1 MRTMEKIVIV
11 LIILLVALN
20 EEDGD
25 FWFDNNDD
33 HLEYEEDGD
42 GDEGLVAVLLLGD
55 EGQGEVGV
63 DRK

>member
-1 MRTMEKIVIV
+1 MRTMEEIV
-11 LIILLVALN
+11 N

-25 FWFDNNDD
+25 FWFNNNDE

-42 GDEGLVAVLLLGD
+42 GDEGLVAVLLLGN

>member
-1 MRTMEKIVIV
+1 MEKIVIV

-20 EEDGD
+20 EE
-25 FWFDNNDD
+25 FDNNEK

-42 GDEGLVAVLLLGD
+42 GDKGLVAVLLLGN